1 MSAPASVETA
11 YLPAGC
17 GLGQIKSLIHEGVW
31 VGILADWKSR
41 TKTKKTGGNER
52 KGKGMG
58 AREDSKCE
66 IAGG

>member
-31 VGILADWKSR
+31 VRILADWKDQ
-41 TKTKKTGGNER
+41 KTGGNER
-52 KGKGMG
+52 KGKGVG
-58 AREDSKCE
+58 AGEDSKCE